1 MIYIRTYV
9 SLKPKYCPSWIPRHY
24 CEFEKSAWI
33 CYNAVT
39 NNFPILARPPG
50 SASFVLDGTSLDD
63 VYLSAWHISNANL
76 TKLAGILANGSFV
89 INATVDPFG
98 EFLDIRFKIFD
109 FYY

>member
-1 MIYIRTYV
+1 M
-9 SLKPKYCPSWIPRHY
+9 SLHGYHAIIANLKKNQR
-24 CEFEKSAWI
+24 EFV
-33 CYNAVT
+33 NNTVT
-39 NNFPILARPPG
+39 NNIPILARPPG

-98 EFLDIRFKIFD
+98 EFLDIRFTKYSISIISHNLHFSR
-109 FYY
+109 